1 VSTIQADEQGAYRLQ
16 DRFVGQML
24 DVLDGKDRLRLLG
37 SPGQGG

>member
-1 VSTIQADEQGAYRLQ
+1 LH

-37 SPGQGG
+37 SADQDGQVRQVSQAVPLR